1 MQSLLADGRD
11 LASIRH
17 PTTEM
22 AGEARENG
30 GRRDHRDLLADDL
43 KDQSAEQVHGRQL
56 LHPDVRVEIRT
67 VIDQLGQHRIGR
79 VQPGESCADLL
90 RPRCRHA
97 LQPRSSRQRR
107 EAPTVGPPR
116 QPTGVGVS

>member
-30 GRRDHRDLLADDL
+30 GRRDHRDLLANGL
-43 KDQSAEQVHGRQL
+43 KDQSVG
-56 LHPDVRVEIRT
+56 
-67 VIDQLGQHRIGR
+67 
-79 VQPGESCADLL
+79 
-90 RPRCRHA
+90 
-97 LQPRSSRQRR
+97 QPRH
-107 EAPTVGPPR
+107 PP
-116 QPTGVGVS
+116 PHHPAGA